1 MQTMV
6 AVAIPRGAAGRDPF
20 DEKLTKL
27 GSELSTRRGDFHTRW
42 AAHNVRLHRTGG

>member
-27 GSELSTRRGDFHTRW
+27 GSELSTRSVDFHTRW